1 MIAKEC
7 APSPAREETKKEVPE
22 YDSSFKN
29 INLSDSSVSTN
40 YIRDLEGKILTY
52 LCEHKGWISTCRLF
66 EKLGL
71 EILGMNAAARA
82 IHNLGRRGIIEIRA
96 NAVRAA
102 RGIRRVKE

>member
-1 MIAKEC
+1 MIAKDK
-7 APSPAREETKKEVPE
+7 APGGNPE
-22 YDSSFKN
+22 PENQTIGLTNSYSSN
-29 INLSDSSVSTN
+29 YLNVSVAS
-40 YIRDLEGKILTY
+40 LENKILVY
-52 LCEHKGWISTCRLF
+52 LTDHKGWISTHRLF